1 MLLKEISMDPNVKKD
16 NVNFSD
22 NDYKNLYEYIQSKN
36 TAILVVMFTD
46 IKGFTKLTETKGDRY
61 ANDLRMKH
69 DEIMREVIEKE
80 NAGKIIKYIGDAIM
94 AVFTEPTTA
103 VQKALEIQR
112 EMDSFNQT
120 RSNGDEL
127 KVRIGLHMGQVAVDN
142 TLKKDIFGRHVNRAS
157 RVQGL
162 ADGGQIYVS
171 YPVFDSALGWL
182 VENASIGWKAHG
194 FYFLK
199 GIDKPAEIYEVFDSR
214 SKKPMAPKNAK
225 KKTVIPGIIPMAAAT
240 LLGCLISLF
249 IFFYEKTEIIFM
261 DYKDRDI
268 VYIDNEKEFFLD
280 GKKGDKVRHPVEKI
294 SKGKHFLNFK
304 FNSSRHYIGEFEVKS
319 GKNIFKFPLLL
330 TEIPSITEQINIAD
344 GEIITQNEKE
354 KKGKYFYYANGEKI
368 EKEII
373 MRLKIHDSF
382 IDKDVMRVKINF
394 QLVLDG
400 KEIFNGEREYKNLIN
415 NSSSTEIEYE
425 TLWGDEFEEY
435 GVRGYM
441 NRSTISI
448 TLEGNFK

>member
-1 MLLKEISMDPNVKKD
+1 MSQIVNKD
-16 NVNFSD
+16 NVSFSD
-22 NDYKNLYEYIQSKN
+22 HDYKNLYEYIQSKN

-46 IKGFTKLTETKGDRY
+46 IKGFTKLTETRGDRY
-61 ANDLRMKH
+61 ANDLRIQH
-69 DEIMREVIEKE
+69 DEIMRKVIEKE

-120 RSNGDEL
+120 RSNDDEL
-127 KVRIGLHMGQVAVDN
+127 QIRIGLHMGQIAVDN

-157 RVQGL
+157 RVEGL
-162 ADGGQIYVS
+162 ADGGQIYIS

-199 GIDKPAEIYEVFDSR
+199 GIEQPVEIYEVFDSR
-214 SKKPMAPKNAK
+214 SKKPMSPKKGK

-261 DYKDRDI
+261 DFPYKDS

-280 GKKGDKVRHPVEKI
+280 GEEGDKVRHPIEKI
-294 SKGKHFLNFK
+294 SKGKHFINFK
-304 FNSSRHYIGEFEVKS
+304 FNNARHYIGEFEVKS
-319 GKNIFKFPLLL
+319 GKNVFKFPLQR
-330 TEIPSITEQINIAD
+330 TEIPFITEQIYIVD
-344 GEIITQNEKE
+344 GKIIQNEQE
-354 KKGKYFYYANGEKI
+354 KIGKYFYYANGEKI
-368 EKEII
+368 EKEIK
-373 MRLKIHDSF
+373 MRLKAHDSF
-382 IDKDVMRVKINF
+382 IDKDVMHVKINI

-425 TLWGDEFEEY
+425 ILWSDEFQEY
-435 GVRGYM
+435 GIRGYM
-441 NRSTISI
+441 EDSKISI